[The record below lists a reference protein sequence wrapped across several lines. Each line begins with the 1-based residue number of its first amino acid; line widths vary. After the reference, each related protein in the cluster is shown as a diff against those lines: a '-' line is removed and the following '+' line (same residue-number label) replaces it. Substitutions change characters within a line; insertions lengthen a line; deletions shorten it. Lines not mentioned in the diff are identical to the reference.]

1 MQIRN
6 VLWGEAEKSLPY
18 FCALSMYVSKSAKG
32 SLVIFAIRQIHSMSQ
47 DQPKKL
53 LAIAKIIY
61 FNSE

>member
-6 VLWGEAEKSLPY
+6 VLWREAEKSLPY
-18 FCALSMYVSKSAKG
+18 FCALSMYEEFY
-32 SLVIFAIRQIHSMSQ
+32 IWNHSMSQ